1 MNNELRHPLTDL
13 TAGSILR
20 LRDGQGMAVVVFE
33 GLVWITQRRRPARH
47 RTGRRRSFSVDRP
60 GLTLVQA
67 FRDSKLM
74 VVEGGPQAAPWP
86 AAELRRAASVGARAA
101 QRGDRRLTGQGC
113 GGIARR
119 RGTRIR
125 ACTQDPGA
133 TTDDAVL
140 GGPLNAPH
148 ATWTSSHLGPR
159 RSCSRSR

>member
-33 GLVWITQRRRPARH
+33 GLVWITQSGDRRDIVLAA
-47 RTGRRRSFSVDRP
+47 GESFSVDRP

-86 AAELRRAASVGARAA
+86 AQSSAELHQSARA
-101 QRGDRRLTGQGC
+101 QRSAAIGDSLAKGAVALRGVVAHAFAHAPRTPAPRPMTLC
-113 GGIARR
+113 SAAR
-119 RGTRIR
+119 
-125 ACTQDPGA
+125 
-133 TTDDAVL
+133 
-140 GGPLNAPH
+140 
-148 ATWTSSHLGPR
+148 
-159 RSCSRSR
+159 